1 MRPKNLHKKLDIPNF
16 SLWSLEK
23 SPLFHVP
30 HYEVYKDR
38 SFLQVVFKQFNSL
51 VQGIESLGLQNTKY
65 RFLAADSST
74 CTYFSTPLFSSQDYY
89 YSPEH
94 SIKGIYSMHMR
105 FCRHKKEPDAADS
118 FLENT
123 YEILPRIL
131 YLIFALFLSR
141 PHRQDCPHLLW

>member
-1 MRPKNLHKKLDIPNF
+1 MSCLTCNGMRPKNLHKKLDIPNF

-30 HYEVYKDR
+30 HYEVYKAR

-65 RFLAADSST
+65 RFLAADGST

-105 FCRHKKEPDAADS
+105 FYAGIKKSRTSPTL
-118 FLENT
+118 FWKIHMKFYLLG
-123 YEILPRIL
+123 YILSL
-131 YLIFALFLSR
+131 HSS
-141 PHRQDCPHLLW
+141 